1 MISRKRSL
9 SELIFENKVVILFIF
24 LCVGGTIA
32 SGQPLSFVV
41 NELFTRIARNS
52 FLVLSLIIPVLA
64 GMGLN
69 FGIVIGAMAT
79 QIALFF
85 TTYWGLT
92 GVTGLLTTAVLATP
106 IAIFFGFLVGTLFNK
121 MKGTEMIG
129 GLVLG
134 YFADGLYQLLFLF
147 ILGGV
152 IPIYS
157 SVLMVPTGVGVKST
171 IDLSGTIKY
180 ALDTIPLMSI
190 VEILF
195 YGTAAG
201 VILVTAWKMVQKK
214 PIYWKKTAITLVCI
228 LAAYG
233 LTFIPP
239 VEQFLMQDR
248 ILLLHAVELGCL
260 GAIVWQG
267 GRLAAA
273 KLGKKKKFSWKRPAA
288 ICAAAVLIYGTTYI
302 NFIYHI
308 LISTKLPVTTYLC
321 ILALCCVNTA
331 LMKTRLGQ
339 NMRTVGQNRTV
350 ANAAGINVDRT
361 RILAMI
367 FSTVLAS
374 WGQLIFLQNVGTF
387 STYGAHTQVG
397 QFAIASLL
405 VGGASVQKANNKQAI
420 LGVVLFHTMFIVA
433 PLAGKELFGNA
444 MIGEYFRVFIS
455 YGIIAMAL
463 AMHAWKKIGKAVA
476 AKEKQAAA

>member
-9 SELIFENKVVILFIF
+9 SELIFENKVAILFIF

-69 FGIVIGAMAT
+69 FGIVIDAMAT

-134 YFADGLYQLLFLF
+134 YFSDGLYQLLFLF

-171 IDLSGTIKY
+171 IDLSDTIKY

-195 YGTAAG
+195 YGAAAG
-201 VILVTAWKMVQKK
+201 VILVTAWKMVQNK
-214 PIYWKKTAITLVCI
+214 PIYWK
-228 LAAYG
+228 
-233 LTFIPP
+233 
-239 VEQFLMQDR
+239 
-248 ILLLHAVELGCL
+248 
-260 GAIVWQG
+260 
-267 GRLAAA
+267 
-273 KLGKKKKFSWKRPAA
+273 
-288 ICAAAVLIYGTTYI
+288 
-302 NFIYHI
+302 
-308 LISTKLPVTTYLC
+308 
-321 ILALCCVNTA
+321 
-331 LMKTRLGQ
+331 
-339 NMRTVGQNRTV
+339 
-350 ANAAGINVDRT
+350 
-361 RILAMI
+361 
-367 FSTVLAS
+367 
-374 WGQLIFLQNVGTF
+374 
-387 STYGAHTQVG
+387 
-397 QFAIASLL
+397 
-405 VGGASVQKANNKQAI
+405 
-420 LGVVLFHTMFIVA
+420 
-433 PLAGKELFGNA
+433 
-444 MIGEYFRVFIS
+444 
-455 YGIIAMAL
+455 
-463 AMHAWKKIGKAVA
+463 
-476 AKEKQAAA
+476 